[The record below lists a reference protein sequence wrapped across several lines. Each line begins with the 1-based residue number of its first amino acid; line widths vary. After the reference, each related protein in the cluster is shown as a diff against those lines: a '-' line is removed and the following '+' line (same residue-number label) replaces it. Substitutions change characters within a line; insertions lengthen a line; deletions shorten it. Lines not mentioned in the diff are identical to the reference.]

1 MNKCICIT
9 ENKLWGIRK
18 QPPNV
23 GEVFMY
29 ELMGTSQFNYR
40 IYDLETGY
48 FLWQLTDISFYK
60 IFKDLQKHREQQLEK
75 VLDIEPFAPKKSIL
89 ERWGTKQGK
98 RDIKIDKLLEL

>member
-29 ELMGTSQFNYR
+29 ELMDTSQFNYR
-40 IYDLETGY
+40 IYDLETGD

-89 ERWGTKQGK
+89 ERYGTKQGK